1 MHNSRIRLLQQT
13 VHPKPAGS
21 IVIFFPAKHASC
33 EDVRSQSNFQ
43 QGLNTRQHPPS
54 PPPPTLFMN
63 ACTSVKCSH
72 ASLRSRW
79 ESACGG
85 CEGACD
91 TWEGV
96 YDKWEGACDRCEGAY
111 LPRCAI
117 AMPHGSHD
125 GIHHLTG
132 QVQVPEVISLDETI
146 SKRRPLC
153 STPASPQCMSCKNW
167 YI

>member
-1 MHNSRIRLLQQT
+1 MHVAGVK
-13 VHPKPAGS
+13 VH
-21 IVIFFPAKHASC
+21 V
-33 EDVRSQSNFQ
+33 
-43 QGLNTRQHPPS
+43 TRGKGC
-54 PPPPTLFMN
+54 M
-63 ACTSVKCSH
+63 TSGKVH
-72 ASLRSRW
+72 VT
-79 ESACGG
+79 GG
-85 CEGACD
+85 KVHVTG
-91 TWEGV
+91 GR
-96 YDKWEGACDRCEGAY
+96 WEGACDRCEGAY